1 MTEKNK
7 ISEFITFPKTFDTY
21 KWYKPIIIFII
32 AAILTIILQLAVS
45 LIFTIVFGGDVIDPI
60 LNGGY
65 ESLNTP
71 LGEIITDLSVIIM
84 IPALYVANKIVKYVQ
99 SSAFISSRGGWNFK
113 LYFKALVVPFILY
126 IIYEVISFF
135 VNGPQGTPNFSVGFF
150 ILTLILVP
158 LQCIS
163 EEYVFRGFV
172 MPTFGSWF
180 KIPIL
185 AIILQSVLF
194 TVIHGYNAIG
204 LISIFVSGVIFG
216 ILAWKT
222 NGIEVSSALHTVNN
236 LMMSFTVMFGLD
248 LATSTIKID
257 DFVISIVFNI
267 IVFAIVYYV
276 GNRTNW
282 YGELE

>member
-185 AIILQSVLF
+185 AIILQSALF
-194 TVIHGYNAIG
+194 TVLHGYNAIG

>member
-45 LIFTIVFGGDVIDPI
+45 LIFTIVFGGDVIDLI

-84 IPALYVANKIVKYVQ
+84 IPALYVANKIVKYVP

-185 AIILQSVLF
+185 AIILQSALF
-194 TVIHGYNAIG
+194 TVLHGYNAIG

-248 LATSTIKID
+248 LSTSTIKID
-257 DFVISIVFNI
+257 DFVINIVFNI

>member
-7 ISEFITFPKTFDTY
+7 ISEFITFPKTFDAY

-45 LIFTIVFGGDVIDPI
+45 LIFTIVFGGDVIDLI

-84 IPALYVANKIVKYVQ
+84 IPALYVANKIVKYVP

-257 DFVISIVFNI
+257 DFVINIVFNI

>member
-1 MTEKNK
+1 MKFLQKEYIKKTP
-7 ISEFITFPKTFDTY
+7 TF
-21 KWYKPIIIFII
+21 
-32 AAILTIILQLAVS
+32 
-45 LIFTIVFGGDVIDPI
+45 
-60 LNGGY
+60 
-65 ESLNTP
+65 
-71 LGEIITDLSVIIM
+71 
-84 IPALYVANKIVKYVQ
+84 ANKIVKYVP

-257 DFVISIVFNI
+257 DFVINIVFNI

>member
-1 MTEKNK
+1 
-7 ISEFITFPKTFDTY
+7 
-21 KWYKPIIIFII
+21 
-32 AAILTIILQLAVS
+32 
-45 LIFTIVFGGDVIDPI
+45 
-60 LNGGY
+60 
-65 ESLNTP
+65 
-71 LGEIITDLSVIIM
+71 
-84 IPALYVANKIVKYVQ
+84 
-99 SSAFISSRGGWNFK
+99 
-113 LYFKALVVPFILY
+113 
-126 IIYEVISFF
+126 
-135 VNGPQGTPNFSVGFF
+135 
-150 ILTLILVP
+150 
-158 LQCIS
+158 
-163 EEYVFRGFV
+163 

-185 AIILQSVLF
+185 AIILQSALF
-194 TVIHGYNAIG
+194 TVLHGYNAIG

-248 LATSTIKID
+248 LSTSTIKID
-257 DFVISIVFNI
+257 DFVINIVFNI

>member
-45 LIFTIVFGGDVIDPI
+45 LIFTIVFGGDVIDLI

-84 IPALYVANKIVKYVQ
+84 IPALYVANKIVKYVP

-248 LATSTIKID
+248 LSTSTIKID
-257 DFVISIVFNI
+257 DFVINIVFNI

>member
-32 AAILTIILQLAVS
+32 AAILTIILQLLVS
-45 LIFTIVFGGDVIDPI
+45 AIFTMVFGGDVIDSI

-84 IPALYVANKIVKYVQ
+84 IPALYVANKIVKYVP

-126 IIYEVISFF
+126 IIFEVISFL

-150 ILTLILVP
+150 ILPLILVP
-158 LQCIS
+158 LQCIA

-172 MPTFGSWF
+172 MPAFGSWF
-180 KIPIL
+180 NIPIL

-194 TVIHGYNAIG
+194 TVLHGNNAMG

-248 LATSTIKID
+248 LATSTIKFD

-267 IVFAIVYYV
+267 IVFAVVYYV

-282 YGELE
+282 YGEL

>member
-45 LIFTIVFGGDVIDPI
+45 LIFTIVFGGDVIDLI

-84 IPALYVANKIVKYVQ
+84 IPALYVANKIVKYVP

-257 DFVISIVFNI
+257 DFVINIVFNI